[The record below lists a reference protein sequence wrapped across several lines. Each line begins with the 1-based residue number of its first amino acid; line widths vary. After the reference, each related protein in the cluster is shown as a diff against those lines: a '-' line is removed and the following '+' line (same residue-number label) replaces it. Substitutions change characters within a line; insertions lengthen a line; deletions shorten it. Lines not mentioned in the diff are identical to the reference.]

1 MKQPETIILV
11 DDGIF
16 PNSDLPVLLYRKAV
30 HVPLLF
36 PARCFKRL
44 FRSNNWTNTW
54 TNGIFTFHHYH
65 SNTHEVLGV
74 YKGRTKLQ
82 LGGDNGVEITV
93 SKGDVIV
100 IPAGVAHKNLG
111 KETQVMVVGA
121 YPEGKSY
128 DMHVGKSGERPQ
140 ADQNIFMVPIP
151 QTDPLQ
157 GRRGSLVRIWS
168 EAAPH

>member
-16 PNSDLPVLLYRKAV
+16 PNSDLPVLLYRRAFN
-30 HVPLLF
+30 VPLLF
-36 PARCFKRL
+36 PARFFKRI
-44 FRSNNWTNTW
+44 FHSNNWTNTW
-54 TNGIFTFHHYH
+54 KDGIFTFHHYH
-65 SNTHEVLGV
+65 SNTHEVLGI
-74 YKGRTKLQ
+74 YKGRTRLQ

-93 SKGDVIV
+93 AKGDVIV
-100 IPAGVAHKNLG
+100 IPAGVAHRNLG
-111 KETQVMVVGA
+111 RETQVLCVGA

-128 DMHVGKSGERPQ
+128 DMHVGKTGERPQ

-157 GRRGSLVRIWS
+157 GRRGSLVRIWA
-168 EAAPH
+168 EASAH